1 MVLSNATTDYLSRQP
16 PTTNQLHNTT
26 QLGLTCVL
34 FQGILSILLVCLK
47 MFSSCIY
54 IITLLGN
61 INCFLCLNI

>member
-26 QLGLTCVL
+26 GTNLCSVPRYSLDLVGLFEDVQLLY
-34 FQGILSILLVCLK
+34 
-47 MFSSCIY
+47 Y